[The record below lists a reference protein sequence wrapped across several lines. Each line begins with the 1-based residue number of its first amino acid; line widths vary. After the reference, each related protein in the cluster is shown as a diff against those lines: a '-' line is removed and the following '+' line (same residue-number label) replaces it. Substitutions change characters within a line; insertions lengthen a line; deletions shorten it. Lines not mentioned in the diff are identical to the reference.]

1 MSTMADGAEAI
12 KGCDAKCGG
21 EVTVRAAA
29 CCALFKSQAHL
40 GSQSLGFSKKCRAE
54 FAFERSAVESAAD
67 FQACA
72 RKNRAERVQ
81 AALEAARVCY
91 AECTK
96 IEDGAGTLSDYIH
109 TSSALD
115 DVRVHGHAVARVVPL
130 LDACELARK
139 LVNRVD
145 TFLRGEARV
154 RSAAM
159 DDELGLTYAF
169 ARRFDQS
176 SRPKRRLEYK
186 DGITAAGFC
195 FDEFPRALTADLFV
209 GSPKEY

>member
-12 KGCDAKCGG
+12 KGCDAECGG

-40 GSQSLGFSKKCRAE
+40 ASQAFGFSKKRRAE

-81 AALEAARVCY
+81 AALEAVHVCD

-96 IEDGAGTLSDYIH
+96 IEDGTGTLSDYIH

-115 DVRVHGHAVARVVPL
+115 EVSVHGHAVARVIPL

-154 RSAAM
+154 RGAAT

-169 ARRFDQS
+169 ACCLDQAPW
-176 SRPKRRLEYK
+176 PK
-186 DGITAAGFC
+186 
-195 FDEFPRALTADLFV
+195 
-209 GSPKEY
+209 